1 MGGRRRIN
9 AKTPQLS
16 TVPVLSEPKAEPKA
30 SVEEQIL
37 ALHKRQEADLAKLLA
52 QKLQP
57 SIVVPDQNSAVSSAA
72 TNSAKPAATNLP
84 NGPLVKDP
92 GPILISE
99 FEELTGVPVVLNT
112 SFNLNGEPI
121 VVSPTDA
128 IRTFYSCGLDALI
141 MGNYLVRK

>member
-57 SIVVPDQNSAVSSAA
+57 SIVVPDQNAAFSSAA
-72 TNSAKPAATNLP
+72 KLGALAA
-84 NGPLVKDP
+84 G
-92 GPILISE
+92 S
-99 FEELTGVPVVLNT
+99 
-112 SFNLNGEPI
+112 
-121 VVSPTDA
+121 
-128 IRTFYSCGLDALI
+128 
-141 MGNYLVRK
+141 

>member
-52 QKLQP
+52 QKPQP
-57 SIVVPDQNSAVSSAA
+57 PIVAPDHNSAISSAA
-72 TNSAKPAATNLP
+72 INSAKPAANLP
-84 NGPLVKDP
+84 NGPIVK
-92 GPILISE
+92 
-99 FEELTGVPVVLNT
+99 
-112 SFNLNGEPI
+112 
-121 VVSPTDA
+121 
-128 IRTFYSCGLDALI
+128 
-141 MGNYLVRK
+141 